1 MDLNSNDN
9 VQKIIDTLTY
19 KTLAD
24 YAGVSPSTAKQWKTG
39 EKDWR
44 KSKFESIVSL
54 IKNYED
60 GLKMEGFNAAV
71 EKYGKFVKYEDA
83 ISEIFENLS
92 DGLEIGDTQDYVLS
106 GAQSNG
112 NSVSFEFEVV
122 AINAE
127 GLPELEFNG
136 IVKEH

>member
-9 VQKIIDTLTY
+9 VQSIIDKLTY

-44 KSKFESIVSL
+44 KSKFESIVNL
-54 IKNYED
+54 LRNYEE

-71 EKYGKFVKYEDA
+71 EKYGKHVEYSDA
-83 ISEIFENLS
+83 ISEIYENLIE
-92 DGLEIGDTQDYVLS
+92 GLEVGDTQDFTLS